1 VTQDREPRETA
12 HESTEWTDDPQELL
26 RRVRRELRIQVRRH
40 PYAALAAA
48 AGLGIV
54 LGGGAWRWVAAGAA
68 LALREGA
75 RWAAR
80 EGLRRIVEAPS
91 PAAFSRA
98 REVPRER
105 RTPHH

>member
-1 VTQDREPRETA
+1 MSALAYEDAGSEGE
-12 HESTEWTDDPQELL
+12 ESRDPLVL
-26 RRVRRELRIQVRRH
+26 IGRVRRELRAQIQRH

-48 AGLGIV
+48 AGLGV
-54 LGGGAWRWVAAGAA
+54 MLGGGAWTRWVAAGAA

-98 REVPRER
+98 KVSPSDRPR
-105 RTPHH
+105 HH